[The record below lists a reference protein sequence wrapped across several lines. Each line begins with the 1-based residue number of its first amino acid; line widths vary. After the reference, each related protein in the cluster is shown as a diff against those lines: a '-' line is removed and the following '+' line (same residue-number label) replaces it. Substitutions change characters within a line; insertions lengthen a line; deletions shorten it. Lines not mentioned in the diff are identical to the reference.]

1 MLLTQ
6 PTGLL
11 HYENNNNHFHF
22 LTELLIITCRLSGT
36 KYIMQLRMT
45 FTVQDFMRSAG
56 HKNFQIT
63 ATFPRSRTAAACR
76 YVSLCYTGNIS
87 CLSVQ
92 GLVSNILYYLHK
104 WWQNLFPFFRLSR
117 PI

>member
-1 MLLTQ
+1 MLLTK

-36 KYIMQLRMT
+36 KYIMQPRMT

-56 HKNFQIT
+56 HKNFRILLFFLAMGLLLFAGMYRPVCT
-63 ATFPRSRTAAACR
+63 AN
-76 YVSLCYTGNIS
+76 VL
-87 CLSVQ
+87 CLSVE

-104 WWQNLFPFFRLSR
+104 
-117 PI
+117 